1 MESIAEILQ
10 GYALF
15 VLGITVMVGAGYLVY
30 AFIMGGQ
37 YLVLF
42 EMDEKGVNHVQL
54 PTQARKAGLI
64 SGATAAAGLLAGSVT
79 AVGVGLTS
87 ARTSLYSEF
96 SGVRKVQAS
105 PGRNLIKVNGLL
117 SRNQVYAADG
127 DFDFVLDFITSRC
140 GNLKK

>member
-1 MESIAEILQ
+1 M
-10 GYALF
+10 
-15 VLGITVMVGAGYLVY
+15 TVMVGTGYLVY

-54 PTQARKAGLI
+54 PAQARKAGLI

-105 PGRNLIKVNGLL
+105 PERNLIKVNGLL
-117 SRNQVYAADG
+117 SRNQVYAADE